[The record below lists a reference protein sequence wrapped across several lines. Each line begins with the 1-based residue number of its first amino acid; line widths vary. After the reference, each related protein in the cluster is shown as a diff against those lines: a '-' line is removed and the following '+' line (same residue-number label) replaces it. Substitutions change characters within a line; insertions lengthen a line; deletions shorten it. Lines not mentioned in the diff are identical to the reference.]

1 MHLAQLEKDAKAIFV
16 CKGYDT
22 AHHILLTVC
31 VQSVSLLAFP
41 WRASY
46 CDVEDLERLSISD
59 GEKCKL
65 SDVCRWINRG
75 V

>member
-31 VQSVSLLAFP
+31 TVSQFARVSLACVL
-41 WRASY
+41 
-46 CDVEDLERLSISD
+46 L
-59 GEKCKL
+59 
-65 SDVCRWINRG
+65 
-75 V
+75 